1 MRDNGH
7 TYLIRSALQK
17 VALALQPNGLSPNGP
32 VRKTKLVADRDRTN
46 SSYDQQVA
54 NNDTH
59 GQSQGGPAG
68 R

>member
-1 MRDNGH
+1 MNNSGH
-7 TYLIRSALQK
+7 TYLIRSALKK
-17 VALALQPNGLSPNGP
+17 VALLMQPNGLSPSGP
-32 VRKTKLVADRDRTN
+32 VRKTKLVADKDKTG